1 MQVNSS
7 FCGKGLMAMMKLLCA
22 RTGILALLMLGIL
35 PFSGCVMMKDKPA
48 AEDLNLVMA
57 GMDGSDGVSFEGA
70 AALLIDG
77 KTVPES
83 SLYYGGKVADHN
95 QISLYSLLPDGGQP
109 APAAESGPH
118 SLKQGSGDAPV
129 YFTRMV
135 KEDGKWTMKQASPA
149 LDGSNPLEALNPL
162 RQLEELEKLDKK
174 VTEEAGSA
182 RGTRVLRI
190 ELTAEEARRQLSAE
204 LAQKMLAI
212 KPTARRGAVAAD
224 THAKALE
231 AKSALWGQ
239 KQAELQQRLNQADI
253 RTVYYLK
260 VDPKRNLP
268 TRLTRNRTLT
278 YPGKAGT
285 TTEETYIT
293 QVDFYGYK

>member
-1 MQVNSS
+1 
-7 FCGKGLMAMMKLLCA
+7 MMNLP
-22 RTGILALLMLGIL
+22 RVRMGFLALLMLSSL
-35 PFSGCVMMKDKPA
+35 AFSGCTVMKDRPA

-57 GMDGSDGVSFEGA
+57 GMDGTDGVSFEGG

-83 SLYYGGKVADHN
+83 SLYYGGKIVDHN

-109 APAAESGPH
+109 APAAESGLH

-129 YFTRMV
+129 YYTRMV

-149 LDGSNPLEALNPL
+149 LSGSNPLEELNPL
-162 RQLEELEKLDKK
+162 RQMEALEKMGKK

-190 ELTAEEARRQLSAE
+190 ELTAAEARRQLSAE
-204 LAQKMLAI
+204 LAQKMQAI
-212 KPTARRGAVAAD
+212 KPAARIDAATHAD
-224 THAKALE
+224 THAKALA
-231 AKSALWGQ
+231 AKSALWEQ
-239 KQAELQQRLNQADI
+239 KRTELQQRLNQADI

-260 VDPKRNLP
+260 VDLKRNLP
-268 TRLTRNRTLT
+268 TRLTWNRTLT
-278 YPGKAGT
+278 YPGKAGGI
-285 TTEETYIT
+285 TEEAYIT
-293 QVDFYGYK
+293 QVDFYGYE

>member
-1 MQVNSS
+1 
-7 FCGKGLMAMMKLLCA
+7 MAMMKLLCA
-22 RTGILALLMLGIL
+22 RTGILALLMLCIL
-35 PFSGCVMMKDKPA
+35 PFNGCAMMKDKPA

-109 APAAESGPH
+109 APAAQSGPH
-118 SLKQGSGDAPV
+118 SLKQGPGDAPV
-129 YFTRMV
+129 YYTRMV

-212 KPTARRGAVAAD
+212 KPTAREGAAAAD

-231 AKSALWGQ
+231 AKSVMWEQ

>member
-1 MQVNSS
+1 
-7 FCGKGLMAMMKLLCA
+7 
-22 RTGILALLMLGIL
+22 
-35 PFSGCVMMKDKPA
+35 
-48 AEDLNLVMA
+48 
-57 GMDGSDGVSFEGA
+57 
-70 AALLIDG
+70 
-77 KTVPES
+77 
-83 SLYYGGKVADHN
+83 
-95 QISLYSLLPDGGQP
+95 
-109 APAAESGPH
+109 
-118 SLKQGSGDAPV
+118 
-129 YFTRMV
+129 
-135 KEDGKWTMKQASPA
+135 MKQASPA

-190 ELTAEEARRQLSAE
+190 ELTAQEARKQLSAE
-204 LAQKMLAI
+204 LEQKMLVI
-212 KPTARRGAVAAD
+212 KPAARRDAAAAD

-231 AKSALWGQ
+231 AKSALWEQ

-285 TTEETYIT
+285 TTEEAYIT
-293 QVDFYGYK
+293 QVDFFTVISESFPSRTWLALYDRRATI

>member
-1 MQVNSS
+1 
-7 FCGKGLMAMMKLLCA
+7 MMKLLCV
-22 RTGILALLMLGIL
+22 RTGILALLVLSIL
-35 PFSGCVMMKDKPA
+35 PSGGCAMMKDKPA

-83 SLYYGGKVADHN
+83 SLYYGGKTMDHN
-95 QISLYSLLPDGGQP
+95 QISLYSLLPDGGHP
-109 APAAESGPH
+109 AAAAESGPH
-118 SLKQGSGDAPV
+118 PLKQGKGDAPV
-129 YFTRMV
+129 YYTRMV
-135 KEDGKWTMKQASPA
+135 KEDGRWTRKQASPA

-162 RQLEELEKLDKK
+162 RQLEELEKVDKK

-204 LAQKMLAI
+204 LEEKMLAI
-212 KPTARRGAVAAD
+212 KPAAPSGAAAPAD
-224 THAKALE
+224 TRAKAFA
-231 AKSALWGQ
+231 AKITLWEQ

-268 TRLTRNRTLT
+268 TRLTSNRTLT

-285 TTEETYIT
+285 STEETYIT

>member
-1 MQVNSS
+1 
-7 FCGKGLMAMMKLLCA
+7 MAMMNLRYV
-22 RTGILALLMLGIL
+22 RTGFLALLMLSSL
-35 PFSGCVMMKDKPA
+35 VFSGCTVMKDKPA

-57 GMDGSDGVSFEGA
+57 GMDGTDGVSFEGA

-77 KTVPES
+77 KAVPES

-95 QISLYSLLPDGGQP
+95 QISLYSLLPDGRQT

-118 SLKQGSGDAPV
+118 TLKQGSGDAPV
-129 YFTRMV
+129 YYTHMV
-135 KEDGKWTMKQASPA
+135 KEDGKWTAKQVSPA
-149 LDGSNPLEALNPL
+149 LDGSNPLEAVNPL

-204 LAQKMLAI
+204 LAQKMQAI
-212 KPTARRGAVAAD
+212 KPAARGDTAVPAD
-224 THAKALE
+224 THAKALA
-231 AKSALWGQ
+231 AKRALWEQ
-239 KQAELQQRLNQADI
+239 KQTELQQRLNQADI

-268 TRLTRNRTLT
+268 TRLTWNRTLT
-278 YPGKAGT
+278 YPGKAGA
-285 TTEETYIT
+285 TTEEAYIT